1 MVEAAATRAPLLSIA
16 AERQVWHR
24 SAAASGGE
32 RTPAG
37 RLHAVFGKEVHTLC
51 GLPWA
56 ELAQFPYLDFVAPL
70 SSSAMYRCDVCQ
82 RRGAAI
88 LH

>member
-1 MVEAAATRAPLLSIA
+1 MAPTTRPALLTIA

-24 SAAASGGE
+24 SLASTGGE
-32 RTPAG
+32 RSPAG
-37 RLHAVFGKEVHTLC
+37 QLHAVFGKDGHTLC
-51 GLPWA
+51 GLSLN
-56 ELAQFPYLDFVAPL
+56 ELAQFPYLDFTAPL
-70 SSSAMYRCDVCQ
+70 TAASTRRCDVCQ